1 LESNLRYS
9 PTPAPSETLA
19 FVLYTIE
26 NSSKILLV
34 FFPAT
39 MVEEDSSCK

>member
-1 LESNLRYS
+1 
-9 PTPAPSETLA
+9 LA

-39 MVEEDSSCK
+39 MEILLVFFPATMVEEDSSCK